1 MNHKANKRALVIS
14 GGGSKGAFGGGIAE
28 FLTIEQGIHYD
39 IFVGTSTGSLL
50 IPFIAAGEIDTIK
63 QVYTSVTQS
72 SIFSNCPFHIKKTGP
87 ETFKSSFN
95 HLGIVWQFLRGRS
108 TFGESKNLRKLIRK
122 TLTNEIFKKL
132 KELNKYIIVTVSNLT
147 YNIIEYKYLRDCTYD
162 EFCDW
167 IWISSNLIP
176 FMSLVQKNN
185 CEYAD
190 GGFGDLVPIQE
201 AINLG
206 AEIIDVIILN
216 PRHQNTR
223 TPHSSNAFNLMLKGF
238 NFMLNQIGKDDVN
251 LSLLESRFED
261 VEIRLIH
268 TPRKLIDNAFIF
280 DPQLMTKWW
289 QEGLEFGRTSY
300 TWKNEIH

>member
-1 MNHKANKRALVIS
+1 MDEKEPKRALVIS
-14 GGGSKGAFGGGIAE
+14 GGGSKGAFAGGIAE
-28 FLTIEQGIHYD
+28 FLLHEKQIQYD

-50 IPFIAAGEIDTIK
+50 IPFIAANEIEQIK
-63 QVYTSVTQS
+63 KVYTSVSQS

-87 ETFKSSFN
+87 ETFHTRFN
-95 HLGIVWQFLRGRS
+95 HFGIIWQFLRGKS
-108 TFGESKNLRKLIRK
+108 TFGESKNLRKLIEK
-122 TLTNEIFKKL
+122 TLTRNVFDRLKKSG
-132 KELNKYIIVTVSNLT
+132 KYIIATVSNLT
-147 YNIIEYKYLRDCTYD
+147 YNIIEYKYLRDCTYE

-176 FMSLVQKNN
+176 FMSLVRKND

-206 AEIIDVIILN
+206 AKIVDVIILN
-216 PRHQNTR
+216 PRHYRQKS
-223 TPHSSNAFNLMLKGF
+223 PHSSNAFNLILKGF
-238 NFMLNQIGKDDVN
+238 NFMLNQIGKDDVSM
-251 LSLLESRFED
+251 SLMESRYDD

-280 DPQLMTKWW
+280 DPELMTKWW
-289 QEGLEFGRTSY
+289 EEGISYGRTIYS
-300 TWKNEIH
+300 WE